1 MEIVEPYGLTLRTAN
16 FNSIHNDGS
25 SAAKIMDQEFFLMIL
40 ASDDKAKFQVM
51 SLEEPANIDANNGL
65 KASLDKSLSKLKCS
79 MQTL

>member
-1 MEIVEPYGLTLRTAN
+1 MT
-16 FNSIHNDGS
+16 
-25 SAAKIMDQEFFLMIL
+25 
-40 ASDDKAKFQVM
+40 AKFQVM